1 MKSLNQFKSNLSQGL
16 AKTSL
21 MDVVILPPKVLEKS
35 KNVEN
40 LRFKCQSA
48 DLPGKTFGVDERKDY
63 VITSKHPYGM
73 TFTDLSLTF
82 ICTSSMEEREFF
94 DSWMDNIIG
103 NENLKSEYY
112 DNFISD
118 RIMVNLYTGR
128 DESEKSCT
136 FHFRKIFT
144 TTLAAQNVSW
154 MNEDVLKLTITFSY
168 EYWTVEYFKNKKS

>member
-63 VITSKHPYGM
+63 VISSKHPYGM

-82 ICTSSMEEREFF
+82 LCFHKME
-94 DSWMDNIIG
+94 
-103 NENLKSEYY
+103 L
-112 DNFISD
+112 
-118 RIMVNLYTGR
+118 
-128 DESEKSCT
+128 
-136 FHFRKIFT
+136 
-144 TTLAAQNVSW
+144 
-154 MNEDVLKLTITFSY
+154 
-168 EYWTVEYFKNKKS
+168 